1 MFHMG
6 VIEMWH
12 ALLKMQFLIYVVV
25 GSLEGAQELRL
36 RVSIFHLK
44 SGAKELYTN

>member
-12 ALLKMQFLIYVVV
+12 ALLKMQFLIYVV